1 MKHFLTISYGAANY
15 LIFLAAFLY
24 AIGFVGNIWVPH
36 SIDAGVAAP
45 IGEAVTGN
53 GLLLGLFAGPHSV
66 IARPGFQCWWTRFW
80 DPSIAPKPHVPLGH
94 PVLFLPYWTPPL

>member
-53 GLLLGLFAGPHSV
+53 VLLLGLFPGQHTV
-66 IARPGFQCWWTRFW
+66 IARPAFKRWWTRFGNPALQ
-80 DPSIAPKPHVPLGH
+80 PSTHFLLAIPG
-94 PVLFLPYWTPPL
+94 LFLV

>member
-45 IGEAVTGN
+45 IGEAVTVN
-53 GLLLGLFAGPHSV
+53 VLLLGLFAGQPSV
-66 IARPGFQCWWTRFW
+66 IAPPAVQRWWARIVK
-80 DPSIAPKPHVPLGH
+80 PSLQRSTHGLLGH
-94 PVLFLPYWTPPL
+94 PGPVFLY